1 MHIEYKEI
9 LTSRYPISCK
19 LYRSE
24 KAAEG
29 IILGVHGFAGD
40 KESSAL
46 YALADAATHKG
57 VELLC
62 FDLPAHG
69 GSETTEADFTVR
81 NCLNDILYMADVCRE
96 EYPNAKKYLFA
107 TSFGGYLT
115 LLCCTELQDFRIVL
129 RAPAV
134 TMPEHILTD
143 LLKTTPEEFRRRGRI
158 ECGFERKI
166 ELPWQFYEELQ
177 CCRIQDCSCVE
188 PVLVIHGDADDVVPH
203 NDILD
208 FCKEHPN
215 TKLCVIHGAD
225 HRFKKSGEIERVIC
239 AAMEYWKL

>member
-1 MHIEYKEI
+1 MRIEYKEI
-9 LTSRYPISCK
+9 QMPRYPISCK
-19 LYRSE
+19 LYRTE
-24 KAAEG
+24 NAAKG
-29 IILGVHGFAGD
+29 VILGVHGFAGD

-46 YALADAATHKG
+46 YALADASTRKG

-69 GSETTEADFTVR
+69 SSETTEADFTVQ
-81 NCLNDILYMADVCRE
+81 NCLNDILFMADVCRE

-115 LLCCTELQDFRIVL
+115 LLCCTELRDFQIVL

-143 LLKTTPEEFRRRGRI
+143 ILKTTPEEFRRRGRI

-166 ELPWQFYEELQ
+166 ELPWHFYEELQ
-177 CCRIQDCSCVE
+177 CYRIRECLCDN
-188 PVLVIHGDADDVVPH
+188 PMLVIHGDADDVVPH
-203 NDILD
+203 KDILN
-208 FCKEHPN
+208 FCTEHPKA
-215 TKLCVIHGAD
+215 TLYVIPGAD
-225 HRFKKSGEIERVIC
+225 HRFKKPGEIERVVS
-239 AAMEYWKL
+239 AAMEYWSL